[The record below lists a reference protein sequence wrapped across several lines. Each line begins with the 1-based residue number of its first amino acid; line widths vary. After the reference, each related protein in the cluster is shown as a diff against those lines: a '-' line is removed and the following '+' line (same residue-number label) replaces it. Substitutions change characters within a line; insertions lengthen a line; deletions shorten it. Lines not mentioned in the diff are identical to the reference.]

1 MLSADVSVAVTRMY
15 LYMYCMYMYMLHHH
29 AALHVGESPLAFA
42 VVYFFRCNMVKF
54 YWYSVDLL

>member
-29 AALHVGESPLAFA
+29 AALHVGESPYALQSDIF
-42 VVYFFRCNMVKF
+42 
-54 YWYSVDLL
+54 SVQYG